1 MESPFQCIKQIVSRA
16 KYTNH
21 AKFYQYGIK
30 IILTEYLYDLF
41 LDDMHATSDF
51 NAQKLKTREHLLT
64 GF

>member
-30 IILTEYLYDLF
+30 IILIEYLYDLF

-51 NAQKLKTREHLLT
+51 NAQKIKTRKYLLT

>member
-1 MESPFQCIKQIVSRA
+1 MKSLFQCIKQIISKA
-16 KYTNH
+16 KYTSH
-21 AKFYQYGIK
+21 AKFCQYDIK

-51 NAQKLKTREHLLT
+51 NAQKIKTREHLLT

>member
-51 NAQKLKTREHLLT
+51 NAQKIKTRKYLLT